1 MLLVVLV
8 VQGEHQV
15 MVQKLESVTFSGWA
29 WVVITCVLGFMISTS
44 GFGLQ
49 KLVSAT
55 TFLVV
60 NNVTKFLNI
69 FLGLVFLG
77 DSIGFHDG
85 GGCVVAIGAGA
96 WYSYAQMKLQDKAKR

>member
-1 MLLVVLV
+1 MSKV
-8 VQGEHQV
+8 
-15 MVQKLESVTFSGWA
+15 ESVTIGGWA
-29 WVVITCVLGFMISTS
+29 WVTITCVLGFMISTS

-69 FLGLVFLG
+69 LLGLLFLN

-85 GGCVVAIGAGA
+85 GGCVIAIGAGA
-96 WYSYAQMKLQDKAKR
+96 WYSYAQMRLQEKSKR